1 MQLKLI
7 PVLLTLGLTT
17 LLGACETVSENAP
30 TQPGS
35 EVDAPQ
41 GGAELDSTESPKYPP
56 APDAV
61 PGESVPDAIS
71 PESSEI
77 PAVPDAEAPALP
89 DEASESTDATDPQAP

>member
-35 EVDAPQ
+35 QVDAPQ

-56 APDAV
+56 APEAAPDDAI
-61 PGESVPDAIS
+61 PGEVS
-71 PESSEI
+71 PETSEI
-77 PAVPDAEAPALP
+77 PAAPDAEVPGLT
-89 DEASESTDATDPQAP
+89 DDASESTDATDPQAP